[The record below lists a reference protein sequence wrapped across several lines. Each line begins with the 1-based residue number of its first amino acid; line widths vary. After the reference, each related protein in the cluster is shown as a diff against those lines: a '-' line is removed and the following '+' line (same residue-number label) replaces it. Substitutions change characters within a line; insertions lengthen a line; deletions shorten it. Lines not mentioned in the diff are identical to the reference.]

1 MTRPFAKAISEVLLL
16 GFPSK
21 PSLKRAGRL
30 AAYEAAGP
38 GRSGAPTSRHPQSPG
53 LWVWDPASAPIV
65 DRDRKIRVRS
75 VCKSAR
81 HASDDPRTERSD
93 ESAWSQAFL
102 SMTPTARAKAKYE
115 RRKRA

>member
-30 AAYEAAGP
+30 AAYEAPDLDEAALLRAAIHRPAFG
-38 GRSGAPTSRHPQSPG
+38 S
-53 LWVWDPASAPIV
+53 PASAPIV